1 MAWAYKNVL
10 PAATRLALNVFRAL
24 SIKNTESQI

>member
-10 PAATRLALNVFRAL
+10 PAATRLALNVFRELYA
-24 SIKNTESQI
+24 KKTESQL